1 MSASRVFV
9 ARLAGCGVFDPA
21 GDKVGKVID
30 VLLSYRKTGAP
41 KATGLLVE
49 ISGRRKV
56 FVPIARVTSIGAG
69 QVITTGLIDLRRFT
83 QRGQEF
89 RVIAEMLGRKVRLL
103 DGSGIASIDDLAIEP
118 NKRKEWAVSEL
129 FLRRPK
135 TSASPFARG
144 ATLFATWEQVAEEA
158 HGEENQSAQHLIA
171 TYSELRPADLAS
183 ALLDLPD
190 ERMIEVAEELDD
202 ERLADV
208 LEELPD
214 DEQLDIIEE
223 LDDER
228 AAEILDLMEPDDAA
242 DLMANLPE
250 ARTEALLELM
260 DEEEADDLRRLMTYA
275 PFTAGGLM
283 TTEPIICA
291 ADATVAEAMA
301 LIRHQDVAPALAA
314 SVFVTL
320 PPYETVTGR
329 FLGVVHFQRMLRYPP
344 HERLATLLDTEL
356 EPVTPDTH
364 ITVIHRTLANY
375 NLVALPVV
383 DAENRLIGVVTV
395 DDVLDHLLP
404 EDWRSEDE
412 PSMVAAPAAARASKP
427 ATRSTKAKPAVKTA
441 TKTPLKS
448 KTRGG
453 ARG

>member
-1 MSASRVFV
+1 M
-9 ARLAGCGVFDPA
+9 FDPS
-21 GDKVGKVID
+21 GDRVGKVID
-30 VLLSYRKTGAP
+30 VLVSYRTNGAP
-41 KATGLLVE
+41 RATGMLVE
-49 ISGRRKV
+49 ISGRRRV
-56 FVPIARVTSIGAG
+56 FVPIARVTSISAG

-83 QRGQEF
+83 QRGQEV
-89 RVIAEMLGRKVRLL
+89 RVIAEILGRKVSLL
-103 DGSGIASIDDLAIEP
+103 DGTGSASIEDLAIEQ
-118 NKRKEWAVSEL
+118 NKRRDWLVSEL

-144 ATLFATWEQVAEEA
+144 ATLFAAWEQVSEEEKDAE
-158 HGEENQSAQHLIA
+158 GQSAQQLIA
-171 TYSELRPADLAS
+171 TYAELRPADLAS

-228 AAEILDLMEPDDAA
+228 AAEILDLIEPDDAA

-344 HERLATLLDTEL
+344 HERLATILDTEL
-356 EPVTPDTH
+356 EPVSPDTP
-364 ITVIHRTLANY
+364 IQVIHRALANY

-383 DAENRLIGVVTV
+383 DAENHLVGVVTV

-404 EDWRSEDE
+404 DDWRTEESIDE
-412 PSMVAAPAAARASKP
+412 ATHVAAKAASAAAKTVTKP
-427 ATRSTKAKPAVKTA
+427 AGKGSTKTA
-441 TKTPLKS
+441 
-448 KTRGG
+448 GG

>member
-1 MSASRVFV
+1 MSASRVFI

-21 GDKVGKVID
+21 GDRVGKVID
-30 VLLSYRKTGAP
+30 VLVAYRKSGSP
-41 KATGLLVE
+41 KATGMLVE

-56 FVPIARVTSIGAG
+56 FVPIARVTAISAG

-83 QRGQEF
+83 QSGQEL
-89 RVIAEMLGRKVRLL
+89 RVIAQMLGRKVRLL
-103 DGSGIASIDDLAIEP
+103 DGTGSANIEDLAIEQGK
-118 NKRKEWAVSEL
+118 NKEWIVSEL

-144 ATLFATWEQVAEEA
+144 ATVFASWEQVSEDHE
-158 HGEENQSAQHLIA
+158 GDEGQTAQQLIA

-190 ERMIEVAEELDD
+190 ERMLEVAEELDD

-208 LEELPD
+208 LEELPEE
-214 DEQLDIIEE
+214 EQIDIIAE

-228 AAEILDLMEPDDAA
+228 AAEVLDLMEPDDAA

-250 ARTEALLELM
+250 ERSEAILDLM
-260 DEEEADDLRRLMTYA
+260 DEEEAEDIRMLMQFDE
-275 PFTAGGLM
+275 FTAGGLM

-301 LIRHQDVAPALAA
+301 MIRKKEVSPVLAA

-320 PPYETVTGR
+320 PPYETATGR
-329 FLGVVHFQRMLRYPP
+329 YLGTVHFQKMLRYPP
-344 HERLATLLDTEL
+344 HERLSVLLDVEL
-356 EPVTPDTH
+356 EPVKADTH
-364 ITVIHRTLANY
+364 ISVIHRTFANY

-383 DAENRLIGVVTV
+383 DDEHRLIGVVTV

-404 EDWRSEDE
+404 DDWRTEE
-412 PSMVAAPAAARASKP
+412 EVH
-427 ATRSTKAKPAVKTA
+427 
-441 TKTPLKS
+441 
-448 KTRGG
+448 
-453 ARG
+453 

>member
-1 MSASRVFV
+1 M

-21 GDKVGKVID
+21 GDRVGKVID
-30 VLLSYRKTGAP
+30 VLVSYRKTGAP
-41 KATGLLVE
+41 KATGMLVE
-49 ISGRRKV
+49 ISGRRRV
-56 FVPIARVTSIGAG
+56 FVPISRVTSISAG

-83 QRGQEF
+83 QRGQEV
-89 RVIAEMLGRKVRLL
+89 RVIAEILGRKVQLL
-103 DGSGIASIDDLAIEP
+103 DGTGEAGIEDLSIELFKGRDWL
-118 NKRKEWAVSEL
+118 VSEL

-144 ATLFATWEQVAEEA
+144 ATLFAAWEQVIEQGKTEE
-158 HGEENQSAQHLIA
+158 GQSAQQLIA
-171 TYSELRPADLAS
+171 TYSEMRPADLAS

-208 LEELPD
+208 LEELPE
-214 DEQLDIIEE
+214 DEQLDILQE

-228 AAEILDLMEPDDAA
+228 AAEVLDLMEPDDAA

-250 ARTEALLELM
+250 GRSAAILELM
-260 DEEEADDLRRLMTYA
+260 DEEEADDIRMLMQFDE
-275 PFTAGGLM
+275 FTAGGLM

-301 LIRHQDVAPALAA
+301 LIRRKDVSPVLAA

-320 PPYETVTGR
+320 PPYEVATGR
-329 FLGVVHFQRMLRYPP
+329 YLGVVHFQKMLRYPP
-344 HERLATLLDTEL
+344 HERLGSLLDTEL
-356 EPVTPDTH
+356 EPVKADTH
-364 ITVIHRTLANY
+364 ISVIHRTFANY

-383 DAENRLIGVVTV
+383 DDEHRLIGVVTV

-404 EDWRSEDE
+404 DDWRTIEE
-412 PSMVAAPAAARASKP
+412 VH
-427 ATRSTKAKPAVKTA
+427 
-441 TKTPLKS
+441 
-448 KTRGG
+448 RG
-453 ARG
+453 

>member
-1 MSASRVFV
+1 MSASRVFI

-21 GDKVGKVID
+21 GDRVGKVID
-30 VLLSYRKTGAP
+30 VLVAYRKSGSP
-41 KATGLLVE
+41 KATSMLVE

-56 FVPIARVTSIGAG
+56 FVPIARVTSISAG

-83 QRGQEF
+83 QHGQEL
-89 RVIAEMLGRKVRLL
+89 RVIAQMLGRKVRLL
-103 DGSGIASIDDLAIEP
+103 DGTGSANIEDLAIEQGK
-118 NKRKEWAVSEL
+118 NKEWTVSEL

-144 ATLFATWEQVAEEA
+144 ATVFASWEQISEE
-158 HGEENQSAQHLIA
+158 HEGDEGQTAQQLIA

-190 ERMIEVAEELDD
+190 ERMLEVAEELDD

-208 LEELPD
+208 LEELPEE
-214 DEQLDIIEE
+214 EQIDIIAE

-228 AAEILDLMEPDDAA
+228 AAEVLDLMEPDDAA

-250 ARTEALLELM
+250 ERSEAILDLM
-260 DEEEADDLRRLMTYA
+260 DEEEAEDIRMLMQFDE
-275 PFTAGGLM
+275 FTAGGLM

-301 LIRHQDVAPALAA
+301 MIRKKEVSPVLAA

-320 PPYETVTGR
+320 PPYETATGR
-329 FLGVVHFQRMLRYPP
+329 YLGTVHFQKMLRYPP
-344 HERLATLLDTEL
+344 HERLSVLLDVEL
-356 EPVTPDTH
+356 EPVKADTH
-364 ITVIHRTLANY
+364 ISVIHRTFANY

-383 DAENRLIGVVTV
+383 DDEHRLIGVVTV

-404 EDWRSEDE
+404 DDWRTEE
-412 PSMVAAPAAARASKP
+412 EVH
-427 ATRSTKAKPAVKTA
+427 
-441 TKTPLKS
+441 
-448 KTRGG
+448 
-453 ARG
+453 

>member
-1 MSASRVFV
+1 MSATRVFV

-21 GDKVGKVID
+21 GDRVGKVID
-30 VLLSYRKTGAP
+30 VLVSYRKSGAP
-41 KATGLLVE
+41 KATGMLVE
-49 ISGRRKV
+49 ISGRRRV
-56 FVPIARVTSIGAG
+56 FVPIARITSISAG

-83 QRGQEF
+83 QRGQEV
-89 RVIAEMLGRKVRLL
+89 RVVAEILGRKVSLL
-103 DGSGIASIDDLAIEP
+103 DGTGSASIDDLSIELG
-118 NKRKEWAVSEL
+118 KVGEWVVSEL

-144 ATLFATWEQVAEEA
+144 ATLFASWEQVVEE
-158 HGEENQSAQHLIA
+158 GKTEEGQSAQQLIA

-208 LEELPD
+208 LEELPE
-214 DEQLDIIEE
+214 DEQIDIITE

-228 AAEILDLMEPDDAA
+228 AAEVLDLMEPDDAA

-250 ARTEALLELM
+250 ERTEAILELM
-260 DEEEADDLRRLMTYA
+260 DEEEADDIRMLMQFDE
-275 PFTAGGLM
+275 FTAGGLM

-301 LIRHQDVAPALAA
+301 LIRRKDVAPVLAA

-320 PPYETVTGR
+320 PPYEVATGR
-329 FLGVVHFQRMLRYPP
+329 YLGVVHFQKLLRYPP
-344 HERLATLLDTEL
+344 HERLGSLLDTEL
-356 EPVTPDTH
+356 EPVKPDTH
-364 ITVIHRTLANY
+364 ISVIHRTFANY

-383 DAENRLIGVVTV
+383 DDENRLIGVVTV

-404 EDWRSEDE
+404 DDWREE
-412 PSMVAAPAAARASKP
+412 
-427 ATRSTKAKPAVKTA
+427 
-441 TKTPLKS
+441 
-448 KTRGG
+448 GH
-453 ARG
+453 

>member
-1 MSASRVFV
+1 MSATRVFI

-21 GDKVGKVID
+21 GDRVGKVID
-30 VLLSYRKTGAP
+30 VLVSYRKSGAP
-41 KATGLLVE
+41 KATGMLVE
-49 ISGRRKV
+49 ISGRRRV
-56 FVPIARVTSIGAG
+56 FVPIARVTSISAG

-83 QRGQEF
+83 QRGQEV
-89 RVIAEMLGRKVRLL
+89 RVIAEILGRKVRLL
-103 DGSGIASIDDLAIEP
+103 DGSGTASIDDLAIELGK
-118 NKRKEWAVSEL
+118 NSDWLVSEL

-144 ATLFATWEQVAEEA
+144 ATLFAAWEQVVEE
-158 HGEENQSAQHLIA
+158 GKTEEGQSAQQLIA

-208 LEELPD
+208 LEELPE
-214 DEQLDIIEE
+214 DEQIDIIAE

-228 AAEILDLMEPDDAA
+228 AAEVLDLMEPDDAA

-250 ARTEALLELM
+250 ERTEAILELM
-260 DEEEADDLRRLMTYA
+260 DEEEADDIRMLMQFDE
-275 PFTAGGLM
+275 FTAGGLM

-301 LIRHQDVAPALAA
+301 LIRRKDVAPVLAA

-320 PPYETVTGR
+320 PPYEVATGR
-329 FLGVVHFQRMLRYPP
+329 YLGVVHFQKLLRYPP
-344 HERLATLLDTEL
+344 HERLGSLLDTEL
-356 EPVTPDTH
+356 EPVKPDTH
-364 ITVIHRTLANY
+364 ISVIHRTFANY

-383 DAENRLIGVVTV
+383 DDENRLIGVVTV

-404 EDWRSEDE
+404 DDWREE
-412 PSMVAAPAAARASKP
+412 
-427 ATRSTKAKPAVKTA
+427 
-441 TKTPLKS
+441 
-448 KTRGG
+448 GH
-453 ARG
+453 